1 MKALPFLVS
10 TLLFS
15 KLQSFE
21 QWDQTLLNYLE
32 SVPLLGSQL
41 VLCLKAM
48 VPPYAHFN

>member
-1 MKALPFLVS
+1 MKALPFVVS

-21 QWDQTLLNYLE
+21 QWDQTLLNYLK
-32 SVPLLGSQL
+32 SVPLLGPQL